1 MSLDRQ
7 ELVNRVESERT
18 DEAFEVTGPA
28 RNSRIGP
35 RVIPVIIAILIGVVF
50 LVMFFVVPW
59 G

>member
-7 ELVNRVESERT
+7 EVINRVESERT
-18 DEAFEVTGPA
+18 DEAFKVAEPG
-28 RNSRIGP
+28 RNPRIGP
-35 RVIPVIIAILIGVVF
+35 RVIPVIVVILIFVVL

>member
-7 ELVNRVESERT
+7 EVINRVESERT
-18 DEAFEVTGPA
+18 DEAFKVAESA

-35 RVIPVIIAILIGVVF
+35 RVIPVIVVILIFVVL

>member
-7 ELVNRVESERT
+7 EVINRVESERT
-18 DEAFEVTGPA
+18 DEAFKVAEAGRSPG
-28 RNSRIGP
+28 IGP
-35 RVIPVIIAILIGVVF
+35 RIIPVIVVILIFVVL